1 MSNYKEMIIRIS
13 KMKEALLVLLDL
25 RKKYS
30 LIDFQKDKILKG
42 ALERYL
48 QLAAEASIDIGE
60 IDENDLERKIDIAE
74 LDLESPIFNK
84 DVFRILGEKKI
95 ISKKLANNFEKIARF
110 RNILV
115 HDYIKLDLKK
125 MYDYLKNDLDDF
137 DQFIKQIAKF
147 LKKEYGY

>member
-1 MSNYKEMIIRIS
+1 
-13 KMKEALLVLLDL
+13 MKEALLVLLDL

-60 IDENDLERKIDIAE
+60 IVIAE